1 MDNVLDGFSGK
12 LEAVRTELANTQVQ
26 TDKAFARLTIAVR
39 LQQQIFDLKKYS
51 DFNGS
56 EKSGPFLHITSEK
69 LTHNLIDY
77 YLFVGYNIDG

>member
-1 MDNVLDGFSGK
+1 MSFSNWTLDFTTLSQRRSST
-12 LEAVRTELANTQVQ
+12 V
-26 TDKAFARLTIAVR
+26 TDRAFARLTIAVR
-39 LQQQIFDLKKYS
+39 MQQQIFDLKKYS